1 MDAYRS
7 LQAVASADGD
17 GVVDW
22 SAVVEAATNGT
33 DSGDLSLSSAER
45 EAYAEDVGDARDAI
59 AAAIDRD
66 VTLPET
72 VQIFNRHHW
81 IDANADTFRLITTPL
96 AERTAATPRAATVVN
111 TGTMSVLLGFLA
123 RNVIGQ
129 YDPLLLAGPDADEH
143 ALYFVH
149 PNVTRTA
156 ADLDVPLDRFRRWIA
171 FHEVAHA
178 AEFGAAP
185 WLSTYLETRITSAI
199 EELTEGS
206 VDREAYTDLN
216 TAMTAVEGYAELVMD
231 RAFDEP
237 SAELR
242 AKLDERRGGGGP
254 VKRLLR
260 YVFGLGMKRR
270 QYERGK
276 EFFDVVAD
284 ERGLAGA
291 SAVWDRQENLP
302 TDAELDHPQRWL
314 ARVEPS

>member
-7 LQAVASADGD
+7 LQAVAAADDD

-22 SAVVEAATNGT
+22 DAVVEAATNGT
-33 DSGDLSLSSAER
+33 DPGSLSLSSADQA
-45 EAYAEDVGDARDAI
+45 AYADDVADARDAI
-59 AAAIDRD
+59 ATAIDRD
-66 VTLPET
+66 VAVPET
-72 VQIFNRHHW
+72 IQIFNRHHW
-81 IDANADTFRLITTPL
+81 IDANADTFRRITAPL
-96 AERTAATPRAATVVN
+96 AERTAPSPRAATVLN

-129 YDPLLLAGPDADEH
+129 YDPLLLSGSEADEH

-149 PNVTRTA
+149 PNITQTA
-156 ADLDVPLDRFRRWIA
+156 ADLDVSLDRFRRWIA

-185 WLSTYLETRITSAI
+185 WLSTYLETRMTTAI
-199 EELTEGS
+199 EKLTEGS
-206 VDREAYTDLN
+206 VDRDAYTELN
-216 TAMTAVEGYAELVMD
+216 MAMTAVEGYAELVMD

-237 SAELR
+237 VADLR

-254 VKRLLR
+254 VKRLLT

-276 EFFDVVAD
+276 QFFDVVAD
-284 ERGLAGA
+284 ERGLVGA
-291 SAVWDRQENLP
+291 SAVWDRPENLP
-302 TDAELDHPQRWL
+302 TETELGRPQEWL
-314 ARVEPS
+314 TRVDP